1 MKKKNI
7 NLLFWK
13 LQKKKLEIE
22 RFKLKNYSNYFPI
35 FLLFLLNLKKI
46 FSTFFIIFI
55 MFCVH
60 ASRILVISI
69 IAIYTWIWET
79 LFNTNWISNT
89 LIAKKKK
96 NLLFEKKKRNY
107 QRNAF
112 RMFHWSVS
120 MSASTITKILKTI
133 CTLGTPTFLKKI
145 INNLN

>member
-96 NLLFEKKKRNY
+96 NLLFEKKKEITRGMHSGCFIEVSVWVQVQL
-107 QRNAF
+107 QRFWKLSA
-112 RMFHWSVS
+112 HWGHQ
-120 MSASTITKILKTI
+120 L
-133 CTLGTPTFLKKI
+133 F
-145 INNLN
+145 